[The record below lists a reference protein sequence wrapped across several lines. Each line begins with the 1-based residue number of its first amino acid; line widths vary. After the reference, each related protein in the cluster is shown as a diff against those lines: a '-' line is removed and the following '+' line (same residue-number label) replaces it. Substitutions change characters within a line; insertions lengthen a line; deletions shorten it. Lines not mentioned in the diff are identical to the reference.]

1 MNKGIL
7 QFSIIVFL
15 LAFFTSVV
23 RADVSAPLGLEDTDT
38 LPKNIRNPRFLMVFT
53 QVESKFGSDG
63 SVEPLGKPLNKTV
76 SWNDIIGSRS
86 TEQEK
91 NLVKSVLNSIGIN
104 DYSQSPGKATG
115 EVNTAA
121 RVLAPVFAYGI
132 TDTWTMAAA
141 VPIYNVDVNADTGF
155 IKSAQGQAFIKASEG
170 DPSQSEFAARAL
182 NDAINYK
189 LKGWGYE
196 EIKSK
201 EVSAI
206 GDIKL
211 VSKYRFYDDGQN
223 KVLLKNE
230 LTTPTGKA
238 SNPDAALDVPTGD
251 GQWDLGA
258 GINYDRVFKEISNNL
273 STAVFGSYTFQAA
286 DTLTMRIP
294 TEAGSSLSPDK
305 ELVNRDLGDVVTL
318 GLGANYTFPEFG
330 LTLGGG
336 YVYQHQA
343 TTRFSGN
350 KFERRRYEFLQDLEP
365 EQTLHSMVASLGFS
379 SVDFYRSGKFVYPF
393 QASIT
398 YSHPL
403 SGVNAS
409 TADAVAAELVMFF

>member
-1 MNKGIL
+1 MIKAFL
-7 QFSIIVFL
+7 PKCFLFAFL
-15 LAFFTSVV
+15 LSSIGIA

-38 LPKNIRNPRFLMVFT
+38 LPQNIRNPRFMVVFT
-53 QVESKFGSDG
+53 QVDSKFGDDG
-63 SVEPLGKPLNKTV
+63 TVEPLGKPLNKTV
-76 SWNDIIGSRS
+76 SWNDVIGSRS
-86 TEQEK
+86 TESEK
-91 NLVKSVLNSIGIN
+91 NLVRSVLNSIGVT

-115 EVNTAA
+115 DVATSA
-121 RVLAPVFAYGI
+121 RVIAPIFAYGV
-132 TDTWTMAAA
+132 TNTWTMAAA
-141 VPIYNVDVNADTGF
+141 VPIYNVDVSADTGF
-155 IKSAQGQAFIKASEG
+155 ARTAQGQAFVNASAG
-170 DPSQSEFAARAL
+170 DPSQAAFAGRAL

-201 EVSAI
+201 NVSAI

-223 KVLLKNE
+223 KLLLKNE
-230 LTTPTGKA
+230 VTTPTGKGP
-238 SNPDAALDVPTGD
+238 NPDQALDVPTGD
-251 GQWDLGA
+251 GQWDLGM
-258 GINYDRVFKEISNNL
+258 GMNYDRIMKEISSNL
-273 STAVFGSYTFQAA
+273 STAVFGSYTFQSA

-305 ELVNRDLGDVVTL
+305 ELINRDLGDVITL
-318 GLGANYTFPEFG
+318 GMGANYTFPTTG

-343 TTRFSGN
+343 TTRYSGN

-365 EQTLHSMVASLGFS
+365 AQTLHSMVATLGFS
-379 SVDFYRSGKFVYPF
+379 SVDFYKAGKFVYPF
-393 QASIT
+393 QASLS

-403 SGVNAS
+403 SGQNAS
-409 TADAVAAELVMFF
+409 SADAVAAEVVMFF